1 MFEAGWKTLKTCKGK
16 NVAWNIIWN
25 LLLWR
30 RSQLHIFTSCNSHL
44 TFLTLVG
51 GGGAIIIL
59 SKVLNSFND
68 IFRWETSTSV
78 QRKSQK
84 GNLRQILFL
93 FTFYQWK
100 YFSGLWEMTT
110 FSIFISK
117 MQNDRAGNFVVYSP
131 EVSLKIRSF
140 RHPFRLPV
148 WDFGRPRV
156 HCRCLWR
163 PGAHL
168 AAVLSHSLS
177 MSVSQIY
184 LESVSQSASS

>member
-1 MFEAGWKTLKTCKGK
+1 MFDAGWKTLKTCKGK

-117 MQNDRAGNFVVYSP
+117 MQNEQGILLFIHRKLAWKS
-131 EVSLKIRSF
+131 EVSGTHSGSLFEILVARGYI
-140 RHPFRLPV
+140 V
-148 WDFGRPRV
+148 
-156 HCRCLWR
+156 
-163 PGAHL
+163 GASGDQ
-168 AAVLSHSLS
+168 AP
-177 MSVSQIY
+177 I
-184 LESVSQSASS
+184 